1 MDGLK
6 KEAHHVPYK
15 IGLLSTH
22 GTGKTALA
30 HALVGEFKK
39 RGYKTK
45 VISEVATSLFE
56 KGVPINENTTLPAQL
71 SILMEQISEELWGT
85 IKEYDIIITDRSVF
99 DNFVYLQRK
108 CGYDENILKFIT
120 WYAEMFPYSTLYK
133 LPLMGVLQK
142 DGVRSINEEFQRG
155 VYQQL
160 TDFLNHHKI
169 KHFELPIPTTEFREE
184 WIDIIVKNTMDDLS
198 KMGILKWMK

>member
-1 MDGLK
+1 MDGAK
-6 KEAHHVPYK
+6 KEGHHVPYK

-71 SILMEQISEELWGT
+71 SILMEQIS
-85 IKEYDIIITDRSVF
+85 
-99 DNFVYLQRK
+99 
-108 CGYDENILKFIT
+108 
-120 WYAEMFPYSTLYK
+120 
-133 LPLMGVLQK
+133 
-142 DGVRSINEEFQRG
+142 
-155 VYQQL
+155 
-160 TDFLNHHKI
+160 
-169 KHFELPIPTTEFREE
+169 
-184 WIDIIVKNTMDDLS
+184 
-198 KMGILKWMK
+198 